1 MSKWVEKQKKPVL
14 PLYFAALVWLVGAL
28 VLPPYRL
35 SNLLIL
41 AGLSLAAYT
50 VGSAGKTS
58 ASGQSKS
65 LGPVCPKRVR
75 NRS

>member
-28 VLPPYRL
+28 LLPPYRL

-41 AGLSLAAYT
+41 AGLSLAAYAA
-50 VGSAGKTS
+50 GSRFCPTRVIKTEV
-58 ASGQSKS
+58 
-65 LGPVCPKRVR
+65 L
-75 NRS
+75 

>member
-14 PLYFAALVWLVGAL
+14 PLYFAALVWPVGAL

-41 AGLSLAAYT
+41 AGLSLAAYA
-50 VGSAGKTS
+50 VGSR
-58 ASGQSKS
+58 
-65 LGPVCPKRVR
+65 LCPTRVITR
-75 NRS
+75 CSTALPPIWTHCTP